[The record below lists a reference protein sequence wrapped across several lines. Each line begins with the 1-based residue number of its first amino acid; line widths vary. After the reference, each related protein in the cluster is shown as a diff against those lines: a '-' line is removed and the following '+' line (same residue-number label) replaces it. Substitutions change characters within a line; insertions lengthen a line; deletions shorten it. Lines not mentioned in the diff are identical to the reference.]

1 MDEQFY
7 EIQDGVRRAKAA
19 WLCGY
24 ETIPAQIGD
33 DAQIVELP
41 LLRLRSPYKDFIDTS
56 GPRGA
61 DWGLTYRAA
70 RRGEIPPPILVE
82 PGDRGATIEE
92 VKVEEDE
99 LDAFRR
105 TFGGTD
111 NGNPL

>member
-1 MDEQFY
+1 MDKQSY

-24 ETIPAQIGD
+24 QTIPAQIGD
-33 DAQIVELP
+33 DLQVVELP
-41 LLRLRSPYKDFIDTS
+41 LTSLRSPYKDSIDTS

-70 RRGEIPPPILVE
+70 QRGESPPPILVE
-82 PGDRGATIEE
+82 LGGRGPTIEQ

-105 TFGGTD
+105 VFGSAD
-111 NGNPL
+111 NGT

>member
-1 MDEQFY
+1 MDEQKY

-24 ETIPAQIGD
+24 KTIPAQIGD
-33 DAQIVELP
+33 DLQVVVLP
-41 LLRLRSPYKDFIDTS
+41 LTSLHSPYKDSIDTS

-70 RRGEIPPPILVE
+70 QRGETPPPILVE
-82 PGDRGATIEE
+82 FGERGLTIEQ

-99 LDAFRR
+99 LDTFRR
-105 TFGGTD
+105 DFGGTD
-111 NGNPL
+111 NGS

>member
-1 MDEQFY
+1 MDEQLY

-19 WLCGY
+19 WLCGH

-33 DAQIVELP
+33 DAQVFDLP
-41 LLRLRSPYKDFIDTS
+41 LTNLRSPHKDVIDTN

-61 DWGLTYRAA
+61 DWSKTYRAA
-70 RRGEIPPPILVE
+70 QRGEKPPPILVE
-82 PGDRGATIEE
+82 LGNQGPNIEQ

-105 TFGGTD
+105 NFSD
-111 NGNPL
+111 ANN

>member
-1 MDEQFY
+1 MDEQTY
-7 EIQDGVRRAKAA
+7 EIQDGVRRVKAA
-19 WLCGY
+19 WLCGN

-33 DAQIVELP
+33 DLQVVT
-41 LLRLRSPYKDFIDTS
+41 LLLTSLRSPHKDFIDTS

-70 RRGEIPPPILVE
+70 QRGEIPPPILVE
-82 PGDRGATIEE
+82 LGERGLMIEQ

-105 TFGGTD
+105 AFSGAD
-111 NGNPL
+111 NGN

>member
-1 MDEQFY
+1 MDEKLY

-24 ETIPAQIGD
+24 ETVPAQIGD
-33 DAQIVELP
+33 DPQVLDLP
-41 LLRLRSPYKDFIDTS
+41 LASLRSPYKDTINTI

-61 DWGLTYRAA
+61 DWGITYRAA
-70 RRGEIPPPILVE
+70 QRGEKPPPILVE
-82 PGDRGATIEE
+82 PGSRGPSIEQ

-105 TFGGTD
+105 NFSGAD
-111 NGNPL
+111 N